1 MNPNVYE
8 KQKMRHVSRKQ
19 ELINLMG
26 GKCTMCGYN
35 KNYAALDFHHVHPEE
50 KSFPLD
56 ARHLSN
62 CSVKSLIEEAN
73 KCILLCANCHREL
86 HNPEFE
92 KDNIEIMKTKTN
104 SLLVKKKKQSI
115 CPVCGKSFDAWK
127 GKIFCSKECRIKQK
141 GYPNKYEVE
150 LKYQELKSQQKVAD
164 FYGLT
169 RKIIVGILKN
179 NS

>member
-115 CPVCGKSFDAWK
+115 CPVCGKSFDACK

-141 GYPNKYEVE
+141 GYPNKSEVE